1 MVNKSRAGWKSQYV
15 NTWRWAS
22 EVWQGEQGE
31 KKRLLNVI
39 DPEFLQQIPAGRLL
53 HLHASACSNIWKTLF
68 LFVIK
73 DTLRHLE
80 NTVFPSGLLTSVWN
94 QDSNQQNMLI
104 CIL

>member
-1 MVNKSRAGWKSQYV
+1 MEIPICQHVEMGFRGLAGEAG
-15 NTWRWAS
+15 R
-22 EVWQGEQGE
+22 

-39 DPEFLQQIPAGRLL
+39 DPEFLQQTPAERLL
-53 HLHASACSNIWKTLF
+53 HLHASASSNIWKTLF

-94 QDSNQQNMLI
+94 QDDSNQQNMLI